1 MLLIW
6 QLLLLLHATDMAA
19 VDALRLLLLLLST
32 TAPLVVLL
40 YPGLLVIN
48 ALYVTRTTWYVRL
61 VAKLFFTSIGTFHF
75 NR

>member
-6 QLLLLLHATDMAA
+6 LLLLLHATDMAA
-19 VDALRLLLLLLST
+19 VDALRLLLLLLPT
-32 TAPLVVLL
+32 TAALVILL

-48 ALYVTRTTWYVRL
+48 ALSVTGTTLYVRL